1 LTLRTTE
8 QSKEAKVEPAKAHIL
23 IVDDEDALRHLITD
37 HLTHDGFDVDAAS
50 CAAEAAEKLIQTPY
64 DVVVTDLVL
73 PDKSGVA
80 LLEETLLRSPGTI
93 VIMMTGHATI
103 ETAVEAMKKGA
114 YEYLTKPFQLI
125 QLTTIIRNGLTERSL
140 RSESKARSSAVP
152 FIELPEEGIDF
163 QHVVAGIERE
173 LIVQSLRRTNGNKKL
188 AAKLLSLKRT
198 TLIEKIK
205 RIGLDERI
213 ATSA

>member
-1 LTLRTTE
+1 M
-8 QSKEAKVEPAKAHIL
+8 EPAKVHIL

-50 CAAEAAEKLIQTPY
+50 CAAEAAEKLIQTRY

-80 LLEETLLRSPGTI
+80 VLEETLLRSPGTI
-93 VIMMTGHATI
+93 AIMMTGHATI

-125 QLTTIIRNGLTERSL
+125 QLTTIIRNGLTEV
-140 RSESKARSSAVP
+140 ESKTRSSAVP

-173 LIVQSLRRTNGNKKL
+173 LIAQSLRRTNGNKKL

-205 RIGLDERI
+205 RIGLDDRI